1 MTTCSVSFTCAI
13 LKRSWGV
20 SSSEA
25 ASVLSLS
32 SDNWGSMSPHQS
44 QYTYSL
50 FMIIVKQVT
59 TLHYFWI
66 FLIFFPPVKQQEEVC
81 HHSLTASDEI
91 KYLVIELLMGVED
104 ILVARQPQ
112 RRAQG
117 LLVDT
122 SVTLSIYRIQIVTTL
137 TQWLKPWLR
146 K

>member
-1 MTTCSVSFTCAI
+1 MATCSVSFTCAI

-32 SDNWGSMSPHQS
+32 SDNWGSISPHQS

-50 FMIIVKQVT
+50 LFIVKQVI

-66 FLIFFPPVKQQEEVC
+66 FLVFFPPVKEQEEVS
-81 HHSLTASDEI
+81 HYSLTASDEI
-91 KYLVIELLMGVED
+91 KYLVIELLVGVED

-112 RRAQG
+112 RRTQG

-122 SVTLSIYRIQIVTTL
+122 SVTLSIYRIQIITTL